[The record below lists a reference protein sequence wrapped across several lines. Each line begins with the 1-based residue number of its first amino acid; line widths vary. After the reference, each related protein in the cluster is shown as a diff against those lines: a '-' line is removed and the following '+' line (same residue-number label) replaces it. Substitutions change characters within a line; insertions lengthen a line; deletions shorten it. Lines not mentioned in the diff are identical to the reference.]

1 MEYPV
6 AISNMN
12 AILGITVENLI
23 IGLLGGFTVSLF
35 FLIVTLI
42 KNKILERRYP
52 IKGTYL
58 TTFEDLENG
67 ETVSTHALAVLTQ
80 RGKKIKGKTFLTDN
94 RTWVIDGKLTT
105 GGNLHGVYSA
115 EDPMDQG
122 VGTFFLKITPNKGMF
137 GLWSGFDSVNSIV
150 NSGKYSFI
158 PILEGYTVS
167 DTKKE
172 HITQIVAVGNGELGE
187 GFLNYQEIADKA
199 IGNESYICK
208 VATHGNAVIGFCL
221 CKIVKK
227 DDLCTYLGVDQQ
239 RLPVFINCA
248 DRIGVIKTIAVS
260 NAFQKRGVGYA
271 LCYASYNE
279 LVNQN
284 IQAVMSIA
292 WKSNGRINANGVLSA
307 VGLKPHTE
315 IESFWSEDSWN
326 NNYACPSCGE
336 PPCKCNA
343 ILYFKAV

>member
-58 TTFEDLENG
+58 TTFEDLENE

-94 RTWVIDGKLTT
+94 RTWVIDGKLTA

-172 HITQIVAVGNGELGE
+172 HITQI
-187 GFLNYQEIADKA
+187 
-199 IGNESYICK
+199 
-208 VATHGNAVIGFCL
+208 
-221 CKIVKK
+221 
-227 DDLCTYLGVDQQ
+227 
-239 RLPVFINCA
+239 
-248 DRIGVIKTIAVS
+248 
-260 NAFQKRGVGYA
+260 
-271 LCYASYNE
+271 
-279 LVNQN
+279 
-284 IQAVMSIA
+284 
-292 WKSNGRINANGVLSA
+292 
-307 VGLKPHTE
+307 
-315 IESFWSEDSWN
+315 
-326 NNYACPSCGE
+326 
-336 PPCKCNA
+336 
-343 ILYFKAV
+343 